1 MVGVALYAQ
10 PKACSPEF
18 GNSSTLCPMPF
29 LVQGCI
35 DDHTLAVTADTAK
48 EAFAKAIEW
57 HVVENFS
64 GVSIYDGVRMYS
76 IDEFASV
83 MSLQEIA
90 KTVNAVAEQK
100 AE

>member
-1 MVGVALYAQ
+1 
-10 PKACSPEF
+10 
-18 GNSSTLCPMPF
+18 MPY

-57 HVVENFS
+57 HVVEKFS
-64 GVSIYDGVRMYS
+64 GVSIYDSARMYS

-83 MSLQEIA
+83 MALQEIA
-90 KTVNAVAEQK
+90 NTVEAAALK
-100 AE
+100 AAISTDG